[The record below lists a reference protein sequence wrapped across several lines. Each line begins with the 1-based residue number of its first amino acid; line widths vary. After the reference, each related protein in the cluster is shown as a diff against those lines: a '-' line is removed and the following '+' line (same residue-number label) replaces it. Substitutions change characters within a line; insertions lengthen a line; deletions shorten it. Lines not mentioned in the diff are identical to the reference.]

1 MKERLLVNVNGY
13 TADKIRGKLSAAN
26 EQRQEQGKPPIR
38 VCDFMAEAADRVTVA
53 QLVRV

>member
-1 MKERLLVNVNGY
+1 MKERLLVNLNGY
-13 TADKIRGKLSAAN
+13 TAGKIKEKLAEAN
-26 EQRQEQGKPPIR
+26 KQRQYQGKPTVR